1 MNQEAVVHHI
11 GDSCYAD
18 ERRIH
23 AIHGLQ
29 LHPDVKTALYI
40 HLNKDGREEVKAGA
54 AVAQLSVY
62 SMCAWTLLE
71 DVLHIG
77 PQLKTFKRAV

>member
-1 MNQEAVVHHI
+1 MNQETVVHHI

-40 HLNKDGREEVKAGA
+40 HLKKRWQTGVKAGA
-54 AVAQLSVY
+54 AVAQLLVY
-62 SMCAWTLLE
+62 SMRVNMTRKCST
-71 DVLHIG
+71 HR
-77 PQLKTFKRAV
+77 PAVKNI